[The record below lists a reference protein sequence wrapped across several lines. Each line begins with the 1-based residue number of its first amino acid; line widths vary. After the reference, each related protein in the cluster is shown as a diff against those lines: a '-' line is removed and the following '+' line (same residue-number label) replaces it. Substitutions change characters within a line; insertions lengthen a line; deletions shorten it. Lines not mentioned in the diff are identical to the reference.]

1 MLVER
6 RALTGLDG
14 ETLKSNCPVQFEGYV
29 TPEPSGHLT
38 PSGVILTE
46 DTRTGQEKRITS
58 KDEEVFVG

>member
-29 TPEPSGHLT
+29 TLT
-38 PSGVILTE
+38 TQISIPLIDPNLADAVQINIPTQSHQDISRPLV
-46 DTRTGQEKRITS
+46 
-58 KDEEVFVG
+58 